1 MNREL
6 FIITLIAIVALLIV
20 AIAAYVFTHL
30 SGMETTQVFVILAV
44 AIAGLVLVFTAILL
58 LARGINRKK

>member
-1 MNREL
+1 MNREQ

-30 SGMETTQVFVILAV
+30 SGMETTQVFVILAA
-44 AIAGLVLVFTAILL
+44 AIVGLILVLTAILL
-58 LARGINRKK
+58 LARSINRKK